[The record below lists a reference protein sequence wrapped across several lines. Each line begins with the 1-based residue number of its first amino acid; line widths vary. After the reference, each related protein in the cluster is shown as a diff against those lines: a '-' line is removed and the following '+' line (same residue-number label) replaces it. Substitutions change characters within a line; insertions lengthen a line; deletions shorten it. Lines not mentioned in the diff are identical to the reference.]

1 MQIGV
6 HLLSFNELMVVL
18 DNVTIDSEKRK
29 IIKSTAKHHYDFVDF
44 VAEKLS
50 TTNLAAEVI
59 IQLNQT
65 KLITKKIEEKYEANP
80 EFFDSDEAH
89 YIFYASVVADYA
101 KSWGFPE
108 SEELGK
114 LAIIISDV
122 LKEITE

>member
-18 DNVTIDSEKRK
+18 ENVPLNAEKRNE
-29 IIKSTAKHHYDFVDF
+29 IKSTAKYHYDFVDF

-50 TTNLAAEVI
+50 TTSLAAQVI
-59 IQLNQT
+59 IQINQT
-65 KLITKKIEEKYEANP
+65 KLINTKYEQKYEENP
-80 EFFDSDEAH
+80 EFFNSDEAH
-89 YIFYASVVADYA
+89 FSFYASIVSDYA

-114 LAIIISDV
+114 LVSVMSDA